1 MLYEEEDHPGL
12 YEKEYYHHQACGHS
26 DHPSTGYIQLSSSK
40 DSFGT
45 FDNGSMQPYKF
56 SCHKKLIIVKEVISC
71 DVSPVAMF
79 SIYSFYSFSF
89 RKFALGRVYVYLS
102 LGLSELPSNNTHCT
116 SYIYMKYIYTS
127 LCEN

>member
-56 SCHKKLIIVKEVISC
+56 SCHKKLLIVNVVISC

-79 SIYSFYSFSF
+79 AGETSE
-89 RKFALGRVYVYLS
+89 VS
-102 LGLSELPSNNTHCT
+102 LILISGEELKSHY
-116 SYIYMKYIYTS
+116 YI
-127 LCEN
+127 